1 MSAGSSGSCGAGG
14 DVHRDAIRT
23 RERILWAA
31 RAAFSRYGY
40 DGTTVRSVAARAGVA
55 PNLIT
60 RYFGGKSGLF
70 RAATT
75 AGLEVE
81 ATLPGPVGGLGE
93 RIAAKVVR
101 RWEEGVSEDPLLMML
116 RSAGTSDEAAREL
129 GELLQRQAARPLGN
143 HLVSDLGCDPADA
156 EDRAA
161 AIGALIMG
169 VVTTRYVMR
178 SGPLA
183 DADQQSLQA
192 WLADRIQLLA
202 DTPAPSLGRRR
213 KRG

>member
-1 MSAGSSGSCGAGG
+1 M
-14 DVHRDAIRT
+14 RT
-23 RERILWAA
+23 RERILEAA

-40 DGTTVRSVAARAGVA
+40 DGTTVRTVAAGAGVA

-70 RAATT
+70 REAAT
-75 AGLEVE
+75 AGLEVGS
-81 ATLPGPVGGLGE
+81 TLPGPPGRLGE
-93 RIAAKVVR
+93 RISAKVVG
-101 RWEEGVSEDPLLMML
+101 RWEAGVVEDPLLMML

-129 GELLQRQAARPLGN
+129 GELLQREAARPLVA
-143 HLVSDLGCDPADA
+143 HLVSDLGCTPADA
-156 EDRAA
+156 EGRAA

-183 DADQQSLQA
+183 DADPQSLRG
-192 WLADRIQLLA
+192 WLSDRIQLLA
-202 DTPAPSLGRRR
+202 DTPAPVLRRHPR
-213 KRG
+213 RS

>member
-1 MSAGSSGSCGAGG
+1 M
-14 DVHRDAIRT
+14 
-23 RERILWAA
+23 
-31 RAAFSRYGY
+31 
-40 DGTTVRSVAARAGVA
+40 A

-70 RAATT
+70 REAAT
-75 AGLEVE
+75 AGLGVE
-81 ATLPGPVGGLGE
+81 PTLPGPPGGLGE

-101 RWEEGVSEDPLLMML
+101 RWEEGASEDPLLMML

-129 GELLQRQAARPLGN
+129 GELLQRQAARPLGA
-143 HLVSDLGCDPADA
+143 HLVSDLGCAPADA

-169 VVTTRYVMR
+169 VVMTRYVMR

-183 DADQQSLQA
+183 EADAQSLRA
-192 WLADRIQLLA
+192 WLAERIQLLA
-202 DTPAPSLGRRR
+202 DTPAPALRRCHR
-213 KRG
+213 PS